1 MINADILN
9 RDYVI
14 VSQQQTAE
22 PGDIVVALIEDEA
35 TVKRFY
41 KERNKIRLQPEN
53 DAMVPIIVKSDEN
66 YVRIVG
72 KVRGVIRKI

>member
-1 MINADILN
+1 
-9 RDYVI
+9 
-14 VSQQQTAE
+14 
-22 PGDIVVALIEDEA
+22 VALIEDEA

>member
-22 PGDIVVALIEDEA
+22 PGDIVAALIEDEV